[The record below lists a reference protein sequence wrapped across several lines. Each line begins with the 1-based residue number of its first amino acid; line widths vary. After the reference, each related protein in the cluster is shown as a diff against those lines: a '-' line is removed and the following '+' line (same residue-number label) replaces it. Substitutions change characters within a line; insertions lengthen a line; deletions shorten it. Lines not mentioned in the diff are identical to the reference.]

1 MYLGVVRWFQ
11 TLSLVGS
18 NPSSGQQG
26 ALTWSRWACVCHQ
39 DPQLKGRR
47 QSRSQQYW
55 EIRVR
60 TLGAYEPQSPPVL
73 SSARLSPK
81 AWLPHHLCS

>member
-1 MYLGVVRWFQ
+1 MKMTLNRNNHHHTRTQHKTKTVYLGVVKWFQ

-26 ALTWSRWACVCHQ
+26 TLTWSRWPCVCQQ

-55 EIRVR
+55 ED
-60 TLGAYEPQSPPVL
+60 L
-73 SSARLSPK
+73 SQNAGR
-81 AWLPHHLCS
+81 